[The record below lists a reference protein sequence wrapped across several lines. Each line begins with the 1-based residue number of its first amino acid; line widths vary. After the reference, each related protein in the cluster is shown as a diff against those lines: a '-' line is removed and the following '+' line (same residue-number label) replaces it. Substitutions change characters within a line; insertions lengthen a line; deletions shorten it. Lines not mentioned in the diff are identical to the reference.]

1 MAPMARIV
9 VVGGGIAGLATAF
22 ELRRAAIDLP
32 GGLDVRVLEAS
43 DRTGGNL
50 RTERDAGYSVEW
62 GPNGFLDSVPETL
75 DLVERAGLTAELQRA
90 DPAAARRFLVRGGRL
105 RELPSGPGNFLFSRV
120 LSLGGRLRVLV
131 EPFASRPPES
141 DETVFEFARRRIGR
155 EAAAVLVD
163 AMVSGVFAGDSRRL
177 SLASCFPKMAAMEA
191 EHGGLVR
198 AMIAR
203 QRERKAARRH
213 LEALRAEGQEAP
225 ELSRP
230 GGPAGPAGTLTSFRD
245 GIERFARGLESALG
259 DAVEVRRP
267 VRALTRVPDTGR
279 WRVEAEGG
287 EPLEADV
294 VVLAAPAPHAAPL
307 LRPLDEE
314 LAAEI
319 AAIPTAPL
327 AVVALAYDAAALGG
341 APTGFG
347 FLAPRGEGCRILG
360 CLWDSSLFPGRAPA
374 GKILLRAMVGGAQ
387 DPAAI
392 ALSDDELLATV
403 RADLARAMGIQI
415 LPERHW
421 IFRHRLGISQYVVG
435 HGARLGRIAER
446 LERLPGLELAGQSYF
461 GVSMNSAAERAARL
475 APELVARL
483 ARRAAA
489 EPAPAHA

>member
-1 MAPMARIV
+1 MARIV

-22 ELRRAAIDLP
+22 ELRRAAAGFP

-50 RTERDAGYSVEW
+50 RTEKDDGYSVEW

-105 RELPSGPGNFLFSRV
+105 RELPSGPGSFLFSRV
-120 LSLGGRLRVLV
+120 LSLGGRLRVLA
-131 EPFASRPPES
+131 EPFASRPPDG

-213 LEALRAEGQEAP
+213 LEALRAEGREAP

-245 GIERFARGLESALG
+245 GIERFARGLEAALG
-259 DAVEVRRP
+259 DAVEVGRP
-267 VRALTRVPDTGR
+267 VLSLTRDPETAR
-279 WRVEAEGG
+279 WRIEAEGG
-287 EPLEADV
+287 EALEADA
-294 VVLAAPAPHAAPL
+294 VVLATPAPHAAPL
-307 LRPLDEE
+307 LRPLDET
-314 LAAEI
+314 LSKEI

-327 AVVALAYDAAALGG
+327 AVVALAWDAAAIGG
-341 APTGFG
+341 APNGFG

-360 CLWDSSLFPGRAPA
+360 CLWDSSIFPGRAPA
-374 GKILLRAMVGGAQ
+374 GKVLLRAMVGGAQ

-392 ALSDDELLATV
+392 ALTDEELLATA
-403 RADLARAMGIQI
+403 RADLARAMGISVP
-415 LPERHW
+415 PERHW
-421 IFRHRLGISQYVVG
+421 IFRHRLGISQYTVG
-435 HGARLGRIAER
+435 HGARLGRIADR

-461 GVSMNSAAERAARL
+461 GVSMNSAAERAASR

-483 ARRAAA
+483 ARRTAA
-489 EPAPAHA
+489 EPASARA